1 MTPEQIV
8 LVDETLSAI
17 RPDMARVAAGF
28 YERLFSSDPSLR
40 TLFTSDPEHQRRTF
54 ARELDAIMS
63 SIRDHDR
70 FIAEA
75 TALGA
80 RHRGYG
86 VRDVHYGRAEAPLLG
101 ALAAALG
108 SRWTAD
114 VEDAW
119 RQAYH
124 LTVEAMM
131 AEGLTSDP
139 VPFRP

>member
-1 MTPEQIV
+1 MTPGQIA
-8 LVDETLSAI
+8 LVDETLSSI
-17 RPDMARVAAGF
+17 RDDMDHVAADF
-28 YERLFSSDPSLR
+28 YERLFAVDPSLR
-40 TLFTSDPEHQRRTF
+40 ELFTSDPGHQRRVF

-70 FIAEA
+70 FVAEA
-75 TALGA
+75 AELGA

-101 ALAAALG
+101 ALASAIG
-108 SRWTAD
+108 RRWTPE
-114 VEDAW
+114 VEEAW

-131 AEGLTSDP
+131 AEGVASDP
-139 VPFRP
+139 VSFRP